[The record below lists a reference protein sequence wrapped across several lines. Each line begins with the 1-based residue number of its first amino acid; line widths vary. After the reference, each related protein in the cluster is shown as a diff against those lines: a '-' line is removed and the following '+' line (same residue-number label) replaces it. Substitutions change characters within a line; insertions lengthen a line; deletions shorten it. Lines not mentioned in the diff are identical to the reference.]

1 MYTGIVCAFLRNS
14 GNHLSNFG
22 LYQYWYTRQFVYETM
37 KIRCVFFLIHINEV
51 VGRSPKCVRK
61 NSAKRIQK
69 NLRNIYWYIQ
79 LLYTFL
85 VFFMILVSCP
95 EWPRSCFA
103 TQYKIFSNIYSA
115 TCAKRGATSNFI

>member
-79 LLYTFL
+79 LLYTVSYLFSFL
-85 VFFMILVSCP
+85 YDTCFMSRMAQVLFCYSV
-95 EWPRSCFA
+95 
-103 TQYKIFSNIYSA
+103 QDIFKYLLSNL
-115 TCAKRGATSNFI
+115 C